1 MKSKN
6 ETFASQWWIVRAFCS
21 VERFIPIPM
30 ILSPL
35 FFALPL
41 SIAGVWVS
49 QITGTQLFIR
59 GVIFGLI
66 WLSIA
71 PWLLTAAHKT
81 VANFFDE
88 NRDKFLTQDEDFKTL
103 KYSMLK
109 DLGSPSY
116 LFIAIPLVSVAI
128 WGLLNTVYL
137 SSPYLTRLWAGVT
150 FGLIFYFGSMG
161 FWGISRFNFIFDE
174 ICRQKLLFDPYHADG
189 FGGLSFLGQF
199 NIKGPQ
205 FFFTGSLLFPMAF
218 ETLKY
223 LPNNDIISLAYW
235 SVVLLYLALGI
246 AGFLVPQLKI
256 KDLIAKLKDKSLSQ
270 SEEKLQVLFKKLYAD
285 ENNSKDAAEVVKLKV
300 DLYYQ
305 YFHQRILAV
314 KEWPFDW
321 KIIVQILSSF
331 VIPIVVWLLETFLK

>member
-1 MKSKN
+1 M
-6 ETFASQWWIVRAFCS
+6 EFASRWWIVRAFFFA
-21 VERFIPIPM
+21 ERYIPIPM

-49 QITGTQLFIR
+49 QITGTQIFIR

-81 VANFFDE
+81 VVNFFDE
-88 NRDKFLTQDEDFKTL
+88 NREKFLTRDEEFNAL
-103 KYSMLK
+103 KYSMLQ

-116 LFIAIPLVSVAI
+116 LFITVPLVSVAV

-137 SSPYLTRLWAGVT
+137 SSPYLTKLWAGVT
-150 FGLIFYFGSMG
+150 FGLIFYFGGMG
-161 FWGISRFNFIFDE
+161 FWGISRFNIIFDK
-174 ICRQKLLFDPYHADG
+174 ICKQKLLFDPYHADS

-218 ETLKY
+218 ETLNY
-223 LPNNDIISLAYW
+223 LPSNDIISLAYW
-235 SVVLLYLALGI
+235 SVLLLYLALGI

-256 KDLIAKLKDKSLSQ
+256 KDLIARLKDKSLSQ
-270 SEEKLQVLFKKLYAD
+270 SEETLQALFKKLYAG
-285 ENNSKDAAEVVKLKV
+285 ENNNKEAAEVVKLKV

-321 KIIVQILSSF
+321 KIILQILSSF
-331 VIPIVVWLLETFLK
+331 AIPIVVALFETFLR